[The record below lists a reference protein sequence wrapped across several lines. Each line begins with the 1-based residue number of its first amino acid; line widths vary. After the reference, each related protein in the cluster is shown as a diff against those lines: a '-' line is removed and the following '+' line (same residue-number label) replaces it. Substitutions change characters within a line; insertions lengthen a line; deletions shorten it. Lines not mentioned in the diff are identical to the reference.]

1 MIKNIN
7 QNAPKFYPDVKTYIE
22 EKSQIDVKHLAKVVS
37 DKVELS
43 NNAKNS
49 AKNNTQEP
57 VYTPPVTKSDS
68 ENPDTEKTAPENLDT
83 YF

>member
-7 QNAPKFYPDVKTYIE
+7 KNVPTFYPDVKTYIE
-22 EKSQIDVKHLAKVVS
+22 VKSQIDVKHLAKVVS

-43 NNAKNS
+43 DDAKN
-49 AKNNTQEP
+49 AAQDQYGAT
-57 VYTPPVTKSDS
+57 VTPKP
-68 ENPDTEKTAPENLDT
+68 EKPTPQTADVPAESLDT